1 MKRELKYIPTAIQ
14 MYFKEIDFVKLY
26 EQGKRIILTM
36 KGLSSSGILSIVISL
51 TNSTE
56 SPFLM

>member
-26 EQGKRIILTM
+26 EQGKRIILTD
-36 KGLSSSGILSIVISL
+36 LDNTLVSYYRISAPKDL
-51 TNSTE
+51 I
-56 SPFLM
+56 